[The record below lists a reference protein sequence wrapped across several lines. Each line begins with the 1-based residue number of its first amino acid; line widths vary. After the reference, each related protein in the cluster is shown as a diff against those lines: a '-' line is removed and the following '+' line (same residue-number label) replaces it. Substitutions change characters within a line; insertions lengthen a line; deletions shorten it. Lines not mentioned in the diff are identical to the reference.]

1 MNTFVEI
8 DKIILTNVNIN
19 KTRMLKLT
27 NINRKNTQANEH

>member
-27 NINRKNTQANEH
+27 HINRKNTQANKH

>member
-27 NINRKNTQANEH
+27 NINRKNTQANKH